1 MNDVTIHDHDGIN
14 SLKVKFMNLSGAL
27 IGQKTYN
34 PASLSSG
41 TGVTTT
47 VTVRGA
53 TLGNLA
59 FASFSKDLQG
69 VSMTAYVSAPDTI
82 SVRFQN
88 GTAGSVDIS
97 EGVLTAITVRI

>member
-1 MNDVTIHDHDGIN
+1 MNVPIHDHDGIN

-34 PASLSSG
+34 PPSMSTG

-47 VTVRGA
+47 VTVPGA
-53 TLGNLA
+53 TIGNLA
-59 FASFSKDLQG
+59 FASFSKDLSG
-69 VSMTAYVSAPDTI
+69 VSLTAYVSAPDTI

-88 GTAGSVDIS
+88 GTAGSVDLS